1 LEISKIQLDTTIKII
16 SNKKNKEWNFAIIHC
31 IKKIIGLKIKIVNS
45 QYIKN
50 TQKMSK
56 KVVIVS
62 AVRTPIGS
70 FMGALSTVP
79 ATKLGAAAI
88 KGALNKINLDPNK
101 VDEVIMGNVVQAGNG
116 QAPARQAAIYAGLSN
131 NVPATTIN
139 KVCASGMKAVMQAA
153 QAIMCGDAEIVV
165 AGGMENMSMIPHYVD
180 MRNGVKFG
188 PASLVDG
195 MQKDGLVDA
204 YGKEAMGVYADLCA
218 SEYKITREEQDNY
231 AIQSYTRSA
240 KAWDA
245 GKFGSEIVP
254 VEVPQRRGDAIIVSK
269 DEEYTNVKL
278 EKIPALNAVF
288 TKEGTVTA
296 ANASTINDGAAALVL
311 MSEEKAKELGL
322 KPLAYIKSYADAAQ
336 EPKWFTT
343 APSKALPIAL
353 DKAGLKITDVDYFE
367 FNEAFS
373 VVGLANAKILGL
385 DNNKVNVNGGAVS
398 LGHPLGCSGARIIV
412 TLINVLE
419 QNNAKIGA
427 AAICNGGGGASAIV
441 IEKA

>member
-1 LEISKIQLDTTIKII
+1 
-16 SNKKNKEWNFAIIHC
+16 
-31 IKKIIGLKIKIVNS
+31 
-45 QYIKN
+45 
-50 TQKMSK
+50 MSK
-56 KVVIVS
+56 KIVIVS

-70 FMGALSTVP
+70 FMGSLSTVP
-79 ATKLGAAAI
+79 APHLGAAAI
-88 KGALNKINLDPNK
+88 RGALNKINLDPNL
-101 VDEVIMGNVVQAGNG
+101 VDEVFMGNVVQAGVG

-131 NVPATTIN
+131 EVACTTVN
-139 KVCASGMKAVMQAA
+139 KVCASGMKSIMFGA
-153 QAIMCGDAEIVV
+153 QAIMAGDAEIVV
-165 AGGMENMSMIPHYVD
+165 AGGMENMSLIPHYVH

-188 PASLVDG
+188 PTSMQDG

-204 YGKEAMGVYADLCA
+204 YDNNAMGVAADLCA
-218 SEYKITREEQDNY
+218 SEYKITREEQDAF
-231 AIQSYTRSA
+231 AIQSYERSA

-245 GKFGSEIVP
+245 GKFDSEIVP
-254 VEVPQRRGDAIIVSK
+254 VAVPQRKGDPIMVTK
-269 DEEYTNVKL
+269 DEEYTNVRL
-278 EKIPALNAVF
+278 DKIPTLNAVF

-296 ANASTINDGAAALVL
+296 ANASTINDGAAAVVL
-311 MSEEKAKELGL
+311 MSEEKAIAMGL

-343 APSKALPIAL
+343 APAKALPKAL
-353 DKAGLKITDVDYFE
+353 TKAGLSISDVDFFE

-385 DNNKVNVNGGAVS
+385 PNDKVNVNGGAVS
-398 LGHPLGCSGARIIV
+398 LGHPLGCSGARIVV
-412 TLINVLE
+412 TLINVLH